1 MIFVIRAAVINA
13 CAIEFFLNFFLGH
26 RSDLTAAVETM
37 AGAGKVRDKIHAVAA
52 SHPVAFIKYHKG
64 FEALA
69 KATMTVFKSP
79 PITAFRE
86 WQSQVMSFVQLE
98 LAKDM
103 GDDRHILWV
112 YGPRGGEGKSHLVRH
127 LVDHYDAV
135 KLQGRLEDAKHG
147 YMEQPIVLFDLA
159 RTQIDTCKHLYS
171 LAEELKNGLIYK
183 TKYESSALRFKP
195 PVVVFWAN
203 FDAPVDAW
211 SCDRLVKVHLVVDAF
226 GRVSAEWHYGAS
238 AVPKIHHDFTGGGQF
253 AFGILSVPLPGV
265 PGGEVVQVAEGG
277 AGGAGHDSFTEMLL
291 NTSFGY

>member
-1 MIFVIRAAVINA
+1 
-13 CAIEFFLNFFLGH
+13 
-26 RSDLTAAVETM
+26 M
-37 AGAGKVRDKIHAVAA
+37 AGAGKVREKIHVVAA

-69 KATMTVFKSP
+69 KATTTAFKSP
-79 PITAFRE
+79 PITAFRT
-86 WQSQVMSFVQLE
+86 WQSQVMSFIQAE
-98 LAKDM
+98 LALDM

-211 SCDRLVKVHLVVDAF
+211 SLDRVVKVHLCVDALSN
-226 GRVSAEWHYGAS
+226 VVAEWHYGAS
-238 AVPKIHHDFTGGGQF
+238 AVPKVHHDFSGAGQF
-253 AFGILSVPLPGV
+253 AFGILSVPLPSVVGAD
-265 PGGEVVQVAEGG
+265 VVQVPVGG
-277 AGGAGHDSFTEMLL
+277 AGGGARHDDSEEFMNQLL
-291 NTSFGY
+291 NTSFGLN